1 MISPF
6 MPFIS
11 EELWQRLPRR
21 PGDETPTIIKASYP
35 VFDPSFDNEAAESSY
50 TFLLDVVGTV
60 RSMMSQFNIVKNS
73 SGNLEAA
80 Y

>member
-21 PGDETPTIIKASYP
+21 PKDDTPTIIKASYP
-35 VFDPSFDNEAAESSY
+35 VFNSSFDNEVAESKY
-50 TFLLDVVGTV
+50 TFLLEVVGTV

-73 SGNLEAA
+73 SGKSPSA
-80 Y
+80 